1 MRIRVFVAVIFGLLV
16 GEPAAAQILPIPPGW
31 QMERAI
37 LLSRHGVRSPIKS
50 NEELDRHVATPW
62 PVWPVPPGFLTPH
75 GAELMRLMGGYYRVL
90 YGGRGLMEAAI
101 CPPPN
106 TLAAWADIDQRT
118 RLTGAAVLNGMYPG
132 CANPLLRNQDDFSVP
147 DPLFHPQP
155 TPSCPMDPAANR
167 AAVLARIGGNFDS
180 VLREYAPQLKL
191 MQAALC
197 PPGQSAPQTSS
208 GRYCGLPS
216 EPPGVEVGSRGGVT
230 ISGPI
235 GMGSTAAENF
245 LLESAEG
252 MPSSQVAWG
261 RLSGDAELQELLKIH
276 RLEFDLAHKTLA
288 VARQRGSNLMAQIV
302 ASLQDGHKF
311 PGLKALAEPVRLG
324 VLVGHDT
331 NIANVSR
338 LLNVGWQIPGFQ
350 PNEASP
356 GGALAF
362 ELLREVRT
370 GRRYVRLAYYA
381 QTLDQMR
388 KSTVL
393 DFAHPPGMV
402 AVDLPACA
410 GDAHDRACPLERFV
424 AIANE
429 AIDPGC
435 VTIKP

>member
-1 MRIRVFVAVIFGLLV
+1 MPIRVLVAVIFGLLL

-31 QMERAI
+31 QMERAV

-50 NEELDRHVATPW
+50 NEEMDRHVATPW
-62 PVWPVPPGFLTPH
+62 PAWPVPPGFLTPH

-90 YGGRGLMEAAI
+90 YGGRGLMEASI

-118 RLTGAAVLNGMYPG
+118 RLTGAALLNGMYPG
-132 CANPLLRNQDDFSVP
+132 CANPLLRNQDDFTVP

-197 PPGQSAPQTSS
+197 PPGQSSS

-216 EPPGVEVGSRGGVT
+216 EPPAVEVGSRGRVT

-235 GMGSTAAENF
+235 GIGSTAAENF

-261 RLSGDAELQELLKIH
+261 RLSGDGELQELLKIH

-288 VARQRGSNLMAQIV
+288 VARQHGSNLMAQIV
-302 ASLQDGHKF
+302 ASLQNGHTF

-388 KSTVL
+388 QTTVL
-393 DFAHPPGMV
+393 DFEHPPGMV

>member
-1 MRIRVFVAVIFGLLV
+1 MPIRVLVTVIFGLLL

-50 NEELDRHVATPW
+50 NEELDKHVATPW
-62 PVWPVPPGFLTPH
+62 PVWPVPPGFLSPR
-75 GAELMRLMGGYYRVL
+75 GAELMRLMGRYYRVL
-90 YGGRGLMEAAI
+90 YGGRGLMEASI
-101 CPPPN
+101 CPPRN
-106 TLAAWADIDQRT
+106 TVAAWTDIDQRT
-118 RLTGAAVLNGMYPG
+118 RLTGAALLNGMYPG
-132 CANPLLRNQDDFSVP
+132 CANPLLRNQDDFTVP

-155 TPSCPMDPAANR
+155 SPSCPMDPAANR

-180 VLREYAPQLKL
+180 VLREYAPQLGA
-191 MQAALC
+191 MQAILC
-197 PPGQSAPQTSS
+197 PPGQTAA

-216 EPPGVEVGSRGGVT
+216 APPSVDTGSGGWVS

-235 GMGSTAAENF
+235 GIASSAAESF
-245 LLESAEG
+245 LMQSAEG

-261 RLSGDAELQELLKIH
+261 RLSGDADLENLLKIH
-276 RLEFDLAHKTLA
+276 RLEFDLAHKTLPI
-288 VARQRGSNLMAQIV
+288 ARQHGSNLVAQIV
-302 ASLQDGHKF
+302 ATLQNGHKF
-311 PGLKALAEPVRLG
+311 PGLQGLAEPVRLG
-324 VLVGHDT
+324 LLVGHDT
-331 NIANVSR
+331 NIAAVSR

-388 KSTVL
+388 KVQVL
-393 DFAHPPGMV
+393 DFEHPPGMV
-402 AVDLPACA
+402 AVALPACA
-410 GDAHDRACPLERFV
+410 SDAHEKACPLERFV

-435 VTIKP
+435 VTIKR

>member
-1 MRIRVFVAVIFGLLV
+1 MRIRVLVAVTFGLLL

-37 LLSRHGVRSPIKS
+37 LLSRHGVRSPLES
-50 NEELDRHVATPW
+50 NEEMDRYVATPW
-62 PVWPVPPGFLTPH
+62 PVWSVSPGFLTPR
-75 GAELMRLMGGYYRVL
+75 GAELMRLMGRYYRVL
-90 YGGRGLMEAAI
+90 YGGRGLMEASI
-101 CPPPN
+101 CPPAN
-106 TLAAWADIDQRT
+106 TVAAWTDIDQRT
-118 RLTGAAVLNGMYPG
+118 RLTGAALLNGMYPG
-132 CANPLLRNQDDFSVP
+132 CANPLLRNQDDPTVP

-180 VLREYAPQLKL
+180 VQREYAPQLTK
-191 MQAALC
+191 MQAVLC
-197 PPGQSAPQTSS
+197 PPGQAPS
-208 GRYCGLPS
+208 GRNCGLPS
-216 EPPGVEVGSRGGVT
+216 EQPAVAAGADGRVR

-235 GMGSTAAENF
+235 GIGSSAAETF
-245 LLESAEG
+245 LMESAEG

-261 RLSGDAELQELLKIH
+261 RLSGDGELQDLLKIH
-276 RLEFDLAHKTLA
+276 RLEFDLAQKTLPI
-288 VARQRGSNLMAQIV
+288 ARQHGSNLMAQIV
-302 ASLQDGHKF
+302 QTLQNGHKF
-311 PGLKALAEPVRLG
+311 PGLRALAEPVRLG
-324 VLVGHDT
+324 LLVGHDT

-338 LLNVGWQIPGFQ
+338 LLNIGWQIPGFQ

-362 ELLREVRT
+362 ELLREPRS

-381 QTLDQMR
+381 QTLEQMR
-388 KSTVL
+388 KSSVL
-393 DFAHPPGMV
+393 DFEHPPGMV

-410 GDAHDRACPLERFV
+410 SDAHDKACPLERFL

-435 VTIKP
+435 VTIK